1 MKAAA
6 HYDLCSAR
14 LSPLAL
20 SMLLIASGCAP
31 SAPAV
36 AVPSVPAVREPVRVT
51 NNGQPFQMWEGAL
64 ARKAADAACGGKVRV
79 SIYDRFDRAT
89 GAWVYPEGCA

>member
-1 MKAAA
+1 MRMA
-6 HYDLCSAR
+6 
-14 LSPLAL
+14 LAL
-20 SMLLIASGCAP
+20 SVILAQTAC
-31 SAPAV
+31 V
-36 AVPSVPAVREPVRVT
+36 ATAPSVPAVREPVRVI

>member
-1 MKAAA
+1 MRMA
-6 HYDLCSAR
+6 
-14 LSPLAL
+14 LAL
-20 SMLLIASGCAP
+20 SVTLAQAGC
-31 SAPAV
+31 V
-36 AVPSVPAVREPVRVT
+36 ATAPSVPSVREPVRVT
-51 NNGQPFQMWEGAL
+51 NAGQPFQMWEGAL

>member
-1 MKAAA
+1 MRMA
-6 HYDLCSAR
+6 
-14 LSPLAL
+14 LAL
-20 SMLLIASGCAP
+20 SVSLATAGCVATEA
-31 SAPAV
+31 SAPAPRS
-36 AVPSVPAVREPVRVT
+36 ALRVT